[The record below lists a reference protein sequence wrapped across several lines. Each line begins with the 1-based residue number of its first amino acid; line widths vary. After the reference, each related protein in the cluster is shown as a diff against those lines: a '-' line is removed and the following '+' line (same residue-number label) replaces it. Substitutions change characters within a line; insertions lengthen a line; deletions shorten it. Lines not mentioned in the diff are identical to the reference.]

1 MNNTVDSIVER
12 LIELQDLRYKSFQC
26 SLMPTVPKN
35 TVIGVRMP
43 DIRKLAREIN
53 GRSVEGD
60 FLKALPHNYYD
71 ENNLHGVLIGYIKDY
86 NRCIEEINR
95 FLPYVDNWATCDL
108 ISSSILKKHTD
119 ELIKQIKKWI
129 SSDHTFTVRFG
140 IKALMTYYS
149 EENFKREYLELV
161 SKISSDEYYINMMVA
176 WYFATELYFNYDAT
190 LTYLEE
196 KRLNKWIHNKTIQ
209 KALESYRIT
218 EDKKSY
224 LRSLKI

>member
-1 MNNTVDSIVER
+1 MNTLCSIRAR
-12 LIELQDLRYKSFQC
+12 LIELQDLKYKRFQC
-26 SLMPTVPKN
+26 RLMPTVIQD

-43 DIRKLAREIN
+43 VLRKLAREMTGLPLSDN
-53 GRSVEGD
+53 
-60 FLKALPHNYYD
+60 FLKCLPHEFYE
-71 ENNLHGVLIGYIKDY
+71 ENNLHGILIGYIKNYDE
-86 NRCIEEINR
+86 CIEELNR

-108 ISSSILKKHTD
+108 ISPNILKKHTG
-119 ELIKQIKKWI
+119 ELIFQIKNWI
-129 SSDHTFTVRFG
+129 SSDHTYTVRFG

-149 EENFKREYLELV
+149 EENFKKEYLELV
-161 SKISSDEYYINMMVA
+161 SQISSDEYYINMMVA
-176 WYFATELYFNYDAT
+176 WYFATELYFNYDTT
-190 LTYLEE
+190 LGYLEE